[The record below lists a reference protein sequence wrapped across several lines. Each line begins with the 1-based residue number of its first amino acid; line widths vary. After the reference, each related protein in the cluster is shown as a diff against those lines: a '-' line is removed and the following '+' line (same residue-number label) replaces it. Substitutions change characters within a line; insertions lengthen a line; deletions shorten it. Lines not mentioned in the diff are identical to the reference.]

1 MIYLLEK
8 AIEIAQNYAHDE
20 DSDHELAQS
29 CEMGVLLFSDEVTGS
44 KGRAINV
51 LLCTGS
57 APAIAQ
63 VVIEDDGTVID
74 NAALDEIESAQILV
88 SQIEEAK
95 ARIRFCEE
103 ALNNMGFE
111 ISNQEGESHVS

>member
-8 AIEIAQNYAHDE
+8 AIEIAQNYAHDD
-20 DSDHELAQS
+20 DSDQELAQS

-44 KGRAINV
+44 TGRAINV
-51 LLCTGS
+51 LLPCMHG
-57 APAIAQ
+57 PAIAQ

-74 NAALDEIESAQILV
+74 NATLDEIESAQLLV

-95 ARIRFCEE
+95 ARIQFCEE

-111 ISNQEGESHVS
+111 LASLEGENHVS